1 MSFKDKIDVMVK
13 NILEDVDLNEAIINK
28 SSIKSK
34 ASWKKAHAAL
44 QKMEKQFKGTK
55 KEKDYYEVL
64 NSLFHTVD
72 DWDDMDDEDRASY
85 SKKTATDRT
94 YGDDPIADLRF
105 DLKKLLG
112 SDSSKILEAMEV
124 NEEKQECPKCE
135 GEGCDH
141 CDGKGYHEMEEAKLD
156 AVGKEDDDVDN
167 DGDVD
172 DSDKY
177 LKKRRAAISKAIK
190 KEDKKQFM
198 YAAKKAKE
206 KGDAKFMFAGKEYN
220 VEDVDLEESSCGDD
234 DREPMSASKLKKM
247 GKNLRASKKY

>member
-13 NILEDVDLNEAIINK
+13 NILEGVDLDEA
-28 SSIKSK
+28 
-34 ASWKKAHAAL
+34 KK
-44 QKMEKQFKGTK
+44 
-55 KEKDYYEVL
+55 
-64 NSLFHTVD
+64 
-72 DWDDMDDEDRASY
+72 
-85 SKKTATDRT
+85 
-94 YGDDPIADLRF
+94 
-105 DLKKLLG
+105 
-112 SDSSKILEAMEV
+112 
-124 NEEKQECPKCE
+124 NEEKKVCPKCE
-135 GEGCDH
+135 GKGCDH

-198 YAAKKAKE
+198 YAAKKAKD
-206 KGDAKFMFAGKEYN
+206 KGDKKFMFAGKEYN

-234 DREPMSASKLKKM
+234 DREPMNAGKLKKM